1 MTTINLLH
9 SSLLPLQGGINF
21 RDQGGNLAQDGRK
34 VKPGLLLRAGAL
46 DRLTV
51 DDCHYLSQIPLT
63 NIIDYRDADEV
74 KAKPDVVWQGVQYD
88 NIPAN
93 PLTDE
98 VNANFA
104 KLTDEALASFNAV
117 DFMSRLYNQ
126 LPFNNQAYRHL
137 TQVMQQPGE
146 GALVQHCA
154 VGKDRTG
161 IGSAIALLAL
171 GASRDTVIEDYML
184 TETTLAPYRTEILN
198 HMSAQLS
205 EQHGID
211 SLSYVMSA
219 KETFIGTALK
229 AIEQR
234 YGNTDNWLEQEFG
247 LTPVI
252 RQQMQNKYLEG

>member
-1 MTTINLLH
+1 MSTIDLLH

-21 RDQGGNLAQDGRK
+21 RDQAGNSGKDGRK
-34 VKPGLLLRAGAL
+34 VKSGMLLRAGAL
-46 DRLTV
+46 DRLTAE
-51 DDCHYLSQIPLT
+51 DCHYLSQIPLS

-74 KAKPDVVWQGVQYD
+74 MVKPDVLWQGVKYD

-93 PLTDE
+93 PLSDE

-104 KLTDEALASFNAV
+104 KLTDEALASFDAV

-126 LPFNNQAYRHL
+126 LPFNNQAYRYL

-161 IGSAIALLAL
+161 IGSAIVLLTL
-171 GASRDTVIEDYML
+171 GASKETVIEDYML
-184 TETTLAPYRTEILN
+184 TETTLAPYRVEIIK
-198 HMSAQLS
+198 HMSAQLN

-211 SLSYVMSA
+211 SISYVMSA
-219 KETFIGTALK
+219 KESFIGTALK

-247 LTPVI
+247 LTAGVRLKI
-252 RQQMQNKYLEG
+252 QNKYLED